1 MNEMGSVTLDRRHF
15 LWTSSAVALAAAGG
29 APSPVWASAGVGSE
43 SGQSYPRPQLK
54 APGQRTSLD
63 QGWRFHL
70 GDVPF
75 PKIRGHGWSYANA
88 KAGNAQGAAS
98 SEYDDSDW
106 RELDLPH
113 DWVVEGPFDKD
124 ENLAQGYRPRGKA
137 WYRRALRL
145 DPADRGKQLSIEFGA
160 IATQATVW
168 FNGSVVAHNW
178 SGYNALQIDIT
189 PFARY
194 GDELNSIAVRVDA
207 DSMEGWWYEGGG
219 IYRHVWL
226 TKRAAVHIADDGVH
240 ADPRRGESGRWTLPV
255 VATLGNIGPKTEAV
269 EVEAQL
275 VDPWGKVVSAGR
287 VAAEIPSLDQV
298 EARLVLDVATPRLW
312 SVDDPAL
319 YTVRTRV
326 LQAGKVA
333 DEAITSTGFRTL
345 RFDPDQGF
353 FLNDRSLKIKGVCLH
368 QDHAGVGVA
377 VPDSLWD
384 FRLRRIKAMG
394 ANAVRCAHNAP
405 APEMLEAADRLGVL
419 ILDENRNFNP
429 SPDYMRQLEWL
440 IRRDRNHPSVFLWSV
455 FNEEPMQGTEAG
467 YQMVRRMVAAV
478 KRLDDSRPVT
488 AAMNDGMFTPI
499 NVSQAVDVVGFNYQP
514 DRYDRFHAEHPNLP
528 MMSSEDTSAFMTRGE
543 WFTDRARNILA
554 ENDEE
559 PSSWGTT
566 HRKGWEA
573 IAKRPFVAGAF
584 LWSGIDYRG
593 EPTPFEWP
601 SASSFFGA
609 MDLCGFPKMA
619 FFLHRAQWIE
629 DRPLLDL
636 APHWTWPGREGQ
648 PIKVMALT
656 NAEAVELRLNGKL
669 VSRQAVDP
677 FVMPSWTVPYAPGR
691 LEAIGY
697 VDGKPVSR
705 TVVETAGPPVALR
718 LTPDRTVLTGDGADA
733 APITVEALDKAGR
746 TVPTANLKVTF
757 GIDNGRIIGLGN
769 GDPNCH
775 EPEKGNARSL
785 FNGLAQ
791 VIVQSDR
798 GSSGVLRLTA
808 SAPGLRSARTELSIQ
823 PGTRALEPR
832 TPPVSI
838 LSDWRVSPVA
848 RVRPDPLVKP
858 ADNDMNSWTWAKPG
872 PLQDADPA
880 GGFVLYRLAFT
891 PRGTVRRAG
900 GKLVFGRLTGPAEV
914 YVDGV
919 KVAAKT
925 DAAPGALTAPLAAK
939 DGERTVA
946 VLMTVAPGEAFG
958 MSAPVIVEELG

>member
-1 MNEMGSVTLDRRHF
+1 MSSMNLDRRRF
-15 LWTSSAVALAAAGG
+15 LWASSAAALGAGAAPGSTWANAVAPPFERAYP
-29 APSPVWASAGVGSE
+29 APG
-43 SGQSYPRPQLK
+43 LK
-54 APGQRTSLD
+54 APGQRLSLD

-75 PKIRGHGWSYANA
+75 PKVKGHGWSYANA
-88 KAGNAQGAAS
+88 KAGVAWGAAS

-113 DWVVEGPFDKD
+113 DWVVEGPFDKN
-124 ENLAQGYRPRGKA
+124 ENLSQGYRPRGKA

-145 DPADRGKQLSIEFGA
+145 DPSDRGKHLSIEFGA
-160 IATQATVW
+160 IATHATVW

-207 DSMEGWWYEGGG
+207 DAMEGWWYEGGG

-226 TKRAAVHIADDGVH
+226 TKRAPVHIVDDGVH
-240 ADPRRGESGRWTLPV
+240 ADPRRDAAGRWTLPV
-255 VATLGNIGPKTEAV
+255 TVTLGNIGPAAETV
-269 EVEAQL
+269 EVEVQL
-275 VDPWGKVVSAGR
+275 VDPWGKAVVQGR
-287 VAAEIPSLDQV
+287 VAAGVPSLDQAD
-298 EARLVLDVATPRLW
+298 ARLVLDVAAPHLW

-326 LQAGKVA
+326 LRGGQRV
-333 DEAITSTGFRTL
+333 DEAITATGFRTL
-345 RFDPDQGF
+345 RFDAAQGF
-353 FLNDRSLKIKGVCLH
+353 FLNDRSLKIQGVCLH

-419 ILDENRNFNP
+419 VLDENRNFNP

-488 AAMNDGMFTPI
+488 AAMNDGMFAPI

-514 DRYDRFHAEHPNLP
+514 GSYDRFHAEHPNLP
-528 MMSSEDTSAFMTRGE
+528 LMSSEDTSAFMTRGE
-543 WFTDRARNILA
+543 WFTDRSRNILA

-559 PSSWGTT
+559 PSSWGNT
-566 HRKGWEA
+566 HRKAWEE
-573 IAKRPFVAGAF
+573 IAKRPFVAGSF
-584 LWSGIDYRG
+584 VWTGIDYRG

-619 FFLHRAQWIE
+619 FFLHRAQWIK

-636 APHWTWPGREGQ
+636 APHWTWPSREGQ

-656 NAEAVELRLNGKL
+656 NAETVELRLNGRL
-669 VSRQAVDP
+669 ISRQSVDP
-677 FVMPSWTVPYAPGR
+677 FLMPSWTVPYAPGR

-697 VDGKPVSR
+697 VGGRPVSKA
-705 TVVETAGPPVALR
+705 VVETAGPPVALR
-718 LTPDRTVLTGDGADA
+718 LTPDRTLLTGDGADA

-746 TVPTANLKVTF
+746 PVPTANLPVTF
-757 GIDNGRIIGLGN
+757 EIENGRIIGLGN
-769 GDPNCH
+769 GDPNSH
-775 EPEKGNARSL
+775 EAEKGNARSL

-791 VIVQSDR
+791 VIVQSER
-798 GSSGVLRLTA
+798 GSSGVLSLTA
-808 SAPGLRSARTELSIQ
+808 SAPGLRIAQTTLSIH
-823 PGTRALEPR
+823 PGARLAEPR
-832 TPPVSI
+832 TLPVSI
-838 LSDWRVSPVA
+838 LSDWRVSPMS
-848 RVRPDPLVKP
+848 RGRLDPSAKP
-858 ADNDMNSWTWAKPG
+858 ADNDMNSWGWAKPG
-872 PLQDADPA
+872 SLQDADPQ
-880 GGFVLYRLAFT
+880 GGFVLYRLTFT
-891 PRGTVRRAG
+891 PRATVRRAG
-900 GKLVFGRLTGPAEV
+900 GKIVFGRLVGPAEV

-925 DAAPGALTAPLAAK
+925 DAAPGPLTATLPAK

-946 VLMTVAPGEAFG
+946 VLMTAPPGEPFG
-958 MSAPVIVEELG
+958 MGAAVIAQEPD

>member
-1 MNEMGSVTLDRRHF
+1 MNDMNLDRRGF
-15 LWTSSAVALAAAGG
+15 LLTSSAAALAAG
-29 APSPVWASAGVGSE
+29 ATPGLAWWNGAAPGAE
-43 SGQSYPRPQLK
+43 PTYPAPRLK
-54 APGQRTSLD
+54 APGQRLSLD

-75 PKIRGHGWSYANA
+75 PKVRGHGWSYANA
-88 KAGNAQGAAS
+88 KAGVAQGAAS
-98 SEYDDSDW
+98 PEYDDSDW

-124 ENLAQGYRPRGKA
+124 ENLSQGYRPRGKA

-145 DPADRGKQLSIEFGA
+145 DPSDRGKHLSIEFGA
-160 IATQATVW
+160 IATHATVW

-207 DSMEGWWYEGGG
+207 DAMEGWWYEGGG

-226 TKRAAVHIADDGVH
+226 TKRSPVHIVDDGVH
-240 ADPRRGESGRWTLPV
+240 ADPRRDGAGRWTLPV
-255 VATLGNIGPKTEAV
+255 AVTLGNIGAEAEPV
-269 EVEAQL
+269 EVEVQL
-275 VDPWGKVVSAGR
+275 ADPWGKVVGEGR
-287 VAAEIPSLDQV
+287 AAAEVPSLDQAD
-298 EARLVLDVATPRLW
+298 ARLVLDVAAPRLW

-326 LQAGKVA
+326 RRGGQVV
-333 DEAITSTGFRTL
+333 DEAITTAGFRTL
-345 RFDPDQGF
+345 RFDPAQGF
-353 FLNDRSLKIKGVCLH
+353 FLNDRPLKIQGVCLH

-405 APEMLEAADRLGVL
+405 APEMLDAADRLGVL

-440 IRRDRNHPSVFLWSV
+440 IRRDRNHPSIFLWSV

-488 AAMNDGMFTPI
+488 AAMNFGMFNPI

-514 DRYDRFHAEHPNLP
+514 DKYDRFHAEHPNLP
-528 MMSSEDTSAFMTRGE
+528 LMSSEDTSAFMTRGE

-559 PSSWGTT
+559 PSSWGNT
-566 HRKGWEA
+566 HRKAWEE

-584 LWSGIDYRG
+584 VWTGIDYRG

-619 FFLHRAQWIE
+619 FFLHRAQWIK

-656 NAEAVELRLNGKL
+656 NAEAVELRLNGRPI
-669 VSRQAVDP
+669 SRQVVDP
-677 FVMPSWTVPYAPGR
+677 YVMPSWTVPYAPGR

-697 VDGKPVSR
+697 VGGRPVSKAI
-705 TVVETAGPPVALR
+705 VETAGPPVALR
-718 LTPDRTVLTGDGADA
+718 LTPDRTALTGDGADA
-733 APITVEALDKAGR
+733 APITVEVLDKAGR
-746 TVPTANLKVTF
+746 PVPTANLPVRF
-757 GIDNGRIIGLGN
+757 EIDNGRIIGLGN

-791 VIVQSDR
+791 VIVQGER

-808 SAPGLRSARTELSIQ
+808 SAPGVQSARTALSVQ
-823 PGTRALEPR
+823 PGSRPAEPR

-838 LSDWRVSPVA
+838 LSDWRLSPIVK
-848 RVRPDPLVKP
+848 VRPDASTKP
-858 ADNDMNSWTWAKPG
+858 ADNDMNSWGWANPG
-872 PLQDADPA
+872 ALQDASPD
-880 GGFVLYRLAFT
+880 GGFVLYRATFT
-891 PRGTVRRAG
+891 PRATVRRAG
-900 GKLVFGRLTGPAEV
+900 GKLVFGGLTGPAEI

-919 KVAAKT
+919 KVASKADT
-925 DAAPGALTAPLAAK
+925 APGPLTVTLPAK
-939 DGERTVA
+939 DGERTLA
-946 VLMTVAPGEAFG
+946 VLMTVAPGQAFG
-958 MSAPVIVEELG
+958 MGAAVIVEELD

>member
-1 MNEMGSVTLDRRHF
+1 MREMSGISLNRRRF
-15 LWTSSAVALAAAGG
+15 LGTSSAVALVGG
-29 APSPVWASAGVGSE
+29 APRLAWATAALDSP
-43 SGQSYPRPQLK
+43 YPVPRLK
-54 APGQRTSLD
+54 APGERLSLD
-63 QGWRFHL
+63 RAWRFHL

-75 PKIRGHGWSYANA
+75 PKIKGHGWSYANA
-88 KAGNAQGAAS
+88 KAGNAVGAAA

-124 ENLAQGYRPRGKA
+124 ENLAQGYRSRGKA

-145 DPADRGKQLSIEFGA
+145 EPGDRGKHLSIEFGA
-160 IATQATVW
+160 IATNATVW
-168 FNGSVVAHNW
+168 VNGSVVAHNW

-207 DSMEGWWYEGGG
+207 DPMEGWWYEGGG

-226 TKRAAVHIADDGVH
+226 TKRAAVHIVDDGVH
-240 ADPRRGESGRWTLPV
+240 ADPRRDGEGRWTLPV
-255 VATLGNIGPKTEAV
+255 AATLGNIGSKTEAV
-269 EVEAQL
+269 EVEAEL
-275 VDPWGKVVSAGR
+275 IDPWGKVVVAGR
-287 VAAEIPSLDQV
+287 ASAEIPPLGQA
-298 EARLVLDVATPRLW
+298 EARLVLDVAAPRLW
-312 SVDDPAL
+312 SVGDPAL
-319 YTVRTRV
+319 YTVRTHVRRSGETV
-326 LQAGKVA
+326 

-345 RFDPDQGF
+345 RFDAAEGF
-353 FLNDRSLKIKGVCLH
+353 FLNDRPLKIHGVCLH

-384 FRLRRIKAMG
+384 FRLRRVKAMG

-405 APEMLEAADRLGVL
+405 APEMLDAADRLGVL

-514 DRYDRFHAEHPNLP
+514 DKYDRFHAEHPNLP
-528 MMSSEDTSAFMTRGE
+528 LMSSEDTSSFMTRGE
-543 WFTDRARNILA
+543 WFSDRARNILA

-559 PSSWGTT
+559 PSSWGAT
-566 HRKGWEA
+566 HRKAWEA

-584 LWSGIDYRG
+584 LWSGFDYRG

-619 FFLHRAQWIE
+619 FFLHRAQWIA

-656 NAEAVELRLNGKL
+656 NAEAVELRLNGRL
-669 VSRQAVDP
+669 ISRQTVDP
-677 FVMPSWTVPYAPGR
+677 FVMPSWAVPYAPGR

-697 VDGKPVSR
+697 VGGRPVSKAI
-705 TVVETAGPPVALR
+705 VETAGPPVALR
-718 LTPDRTVLTGDGADA
+718 LTPDRAVLTGDGADA
-733 APITVEALDKAGR
+733 APVTVEALDKAGR
-746 TVPTANLKVTF
+746 TVPTASAFVTF
-757 GIDNGRIIGLGN
+757 EIDNGRIIGLGN

-775 EPEKGNARSL
+775 EPEKGAARSL

-798 GSSGVLRLTA
+798 GSSGVVRLKA
-808 SAPGLRSARTELSIQ
+808 SSPGLRTAETRLAIQ
-823 PGTRALEPR
+823 PGSRNAAPR
-832 TPPVSI
+832 TPPVST
-838 LSDWRVSPVA
+838 LSNWRVSPVT
-848 RVRPDPLVKP
+848 RDRPDPSTKP
-858 ADNDMNSWTWAKPG
+858 ADNDMNSWTGAKPG
-872 PLQDADPA
+872 PLQAADPH
-880 GGFVLYRLAFT
+880 GGFVLYRLTFT
-891 PRGTVRRAG
+891 PRATVRRAG
-900 GKLVFGRLTGPAEV
+900 GTLIFRRLTGSAEV

-925 DAAPGALTAPLAAK
+925 DTEPGVLTARLPAK
-939 DGERTVA
+939 EGERTVT
-946 VLMTVAPGEAFG
+946 VLMSVAPGEPFG
-958 MSAPVIVEELG
+958 MSAPVVVEEPA

>member
-1 MNEMGSVTLDRRHF
+1 MTLDRRRF
-15 LWTSSAVALAAAGG
+15 LWTSSAVALAGAGG
-29 APSPVWASAGVGSE
+29 APGLGWAGATTRADRA
-43 SGQSYPRPQLK
+43 YPSPQLK
-54 APGQRTSLD
+54 APGERLSLG

-88 KAGNAQGAAS
+88 KAGNAGGAAS
-98 SEYDDSDW
+98 PEYDDSDW

-145 DPADRGKQLSIEFGA
+145 DPADRGKHLSIEFGA
-160 IATQATVW
+160 IATHATVW
-168 FNGSVVAHNW
+168 FNGSVVARNW

-194 GDELNSIAVRVDA
+194 GDELNSIAVQVDA
-207 DSMEGWWYEGGG
+207 DAMEGWWYEGGG

-226 TKRAAVHIADDGVH
+226 TRRSAVHIADNGVH
-240 ADPRRGESGRWTLPV
+240 ADPRRDAAGRWTLPV
-255 VATLGNIGPKTEAV
+255 VATLGNIGPKAEAV

-275 VDPWGKVVSAGR
+275 IDPWGKAVGAGR
-287 VAAEIPSLDQV
+287 VAAEVPPLDQG
-298 EARLVLDVATPRLW
+298 EARLVLNVDDPRLW

-326 LQAGKVA
+326 WRAGQVV
-333 DEAITSTGFRTL
+333 DEAVTSTGFRTL
-345 RFDPDQGF
+345 RFDADQGF
-353 FLNDRSLKIKGVCLH
+353 FLNDRPLKIHGVCLH

-384 FRLRRIKAMG
+384 FRLRRVKAMG

-405 APEMLEAADRLGVL
+405 APEMLDAADRLGVL

-488 AAMNDGMFTPI
+488 AAMNDGMFNPI

-514 DRYDRFHAEHPNLP
+514 DKYDRFHAEHPTLP
-528 MMSSEDTSAFMTRGE
+528 LMSSEDTSSFMTRGE
-543 WFTDRARNILA
+543 WFTDRSRNILA

-559 PSSWGTT
+559 PASWGAT
-566 HRKGWEA
+566 HRKAWEA

-584 LWSGIDYRG
+584 LWSGFDYRG
-593 EPTPFEWP
+593 EPSPLAWP

-619 FFLHRAQWIE
+619 FFLHRAQWIK

-636 APHWTWPGREGQ
+636 APHWTWPGKEGQ

-669 VSRQAVDP
+669 ISRQAVDP
-677 FVMPSWTVPYAPGR
+677 FVMPSWIVPYAPGR

-697 VDGKPVSR
+697 VGGRPVSKAI
-705 TVVETAGPPVALR
+705 VETAGPPVSLR

-746 TVPTANLKVTF
+746 AVPTANLAVTF
-757 GIDNGRIIGLGN
+757 EIDNGRIIGLGN

-775 EPEKGNARSL
+775 EPEKGNTRSL

-791 VIVQSDR
+791 VIVQTER
-798 GSSGVLRLTA
+798 GSSGVLRLKA
-808 SAPGLRSARTELSIQ
+808 SAQGLRGAQTQLSVRPGAR
-823 PGTRALEPR
+823 AMAPR
-832 TPPVSI
+832 TAPISI
-838 LSDWRVSPVA
+838 LSDWRVSPVTRA
-848 RVRPDPLVKP
+848 RPDPSTKP
-858 ADNDMNSWTWAKPG
+858 ADHDMNSWTWARPG
-872 PLQDADPA
+872 LLQDAVPE
-880 GGFVLYRLAFT
+880 GGFVLYRATFT
-891 PRGTVRRAG
+891 PRATVRRAG

-914 YVDGV
+914 YLDGV
-919 KVAAKT
+919 RIATKT
-925 DAAPGALTAPLAAK
+925 DAAPGALTATLPPK
-939 DGERTVA
+939 DGERIVA
-946 VLMTVAPGEAFG
+946 VLMAAAPGEPFG
-958 MSAPVIVEELG
+958 MGAEVIVAELE

>member
-1 MNEMGSVTLDRRHF
+1 MGSVTLDRRHF
-15 LWTSSAVALAAAGG
+15 LWTSSAAALAAAGG
-29 APSPVWASAGVGSE
+29 APGRVWAGAGVGSG
-43 SGQSYPRPQLK
+43 SDRSYPRPQLK

-275 VDPWGKVVSAGR
+275 VDTWGKVVGEGR
-287 VAAEIPSLDQV
+287 VAAEVPSLDQA

-353 FLNDRSLKIKGVCLH
+353 FLNDRSLKIQGVCLH

-619 FFLHRAQWIE
+619 FFLHRAQWIK

-656 NAEAVELRLNGKL
+656 NAETVELRLNGKL

-697 VDGKPVSR
+697 VGGKPVSKAI
-705 TVVETAGPPVALR
+705 VETAGPPVALR

-746 TVPTANLKVTF
+746 AVPTANLKVTF
-757 GIDNGRIIGLGN
+757 EIDNGRIIGLGN

-823 PGTRALEPR
+823 PGARALEPR
-832 TPPVSI
+832 TSPVSI

-925 DAAPGALTAPLAAK
+925 DAAPAALTAPLAAK
-939 DGERTVA
+939 EGERTVA
-946 VLMTVAPGEAFG
+946 VLMTVAPSEPFG
-958 MSAPVIVEELG
+958 MSAPVIVEELD